1 MRYSNIRTAEFIRRP
16 NRFIAHVLLDG
27 EEVICHVKN
36 TGRLRELLLPGAT
49 VFLEESAN
57 PARKTQ
63 FDLVGV
69 LRGDEVVNIDSQAP
83 NQAVGEWLRKGG
95 LFEDVSYVKAEARY
109 GDSRFDFYIES
120 VSGRKAFLEVKGV
133 TLLQD
138 GVARFPDAPT
148 TRGVKHIGEL
158 VKCLEDGYEA
168 YILFLLEMKG
178 SKWMEPND
186 ATHPAF
192 GQALREAVAKGVQML
207 AYDCLVTPDR
217 LEVDQLVEVR
227 ILE

>member
-1 MRYSNIRTAEFIRRP
+1 MRYSNIRKAEFIRRP
-16 NRFIAHVLLDG
+16 NRFIAHVLLGG

-49 VFLEESAN
+49 VFLEESDN
-57 PARKTQ
+57 LTRKTR

-83 NQAVGEWLRKGG
+83 NQAVGEWLRRGG
-95 LFEDVSYVKAEARY
+95 LFADVSLVKAEARY

-120 VSGRKAFLEVKGV
+120 ASGRKAFLEVKGV

-148 TRGVKHIGEL
+148 TRGVKHIEEL
-158 VKCLEDGYEA
+158 VTCLEDGYEA

-192 GQALREAVAKGVQML
+192 GKALREADEKGVKVL
-207 AYDCLVTPDR
+207 AYDSLVTPES
-217 LEVDQLVEVR
+217 LEVDKKVEVR
-227 ILE
+227 L

>member
-1 MRYSNIRTAEFIRRP
+1 MRYSNIRKAEFIRRP
-16 NRFIAHVLLDG
+16 NRFIAHVLMDG

-36 TGRLRELLLPGAT
+36 TGRLKELLLPGAT
-49 VFLEESAN
+49 VFLEESDN
-57 PARKTQ
+57 LTRKTR
-63 FDLVGV
+63 FDLVCV

-83 NQAVGEWLRKGG
+83 NQAVGEWLKSGG

-109 GDSRFDFYIES
+109 GDSRFDFYVES
-120 VSGRKAFLEVKGV
+120 SSGRKAFLEVKGV

-148 TRGVKHIGEL
+148 IRGVKHIVEL

-168 YILFLLEMKG
+168 YVLFLLEMKG

-186 ATHPAF
+186 VTHPAF
-192 GQALREAVAKGVQML
+192 GKALREAAEKGVKIL
-207 AYDCLVTPDR
+207 AYDCLVTPES
-217 LEVDQLVEVR
+217 LEVDKKVEVR
-227 ILE
+227 L

>member
-49 VFLEESAN
+49 VFLEESDN

-63 FDLVGV
+63 FDLIGV
-69 LRGDEVVNIDSQAP
+69 LRGDAVVNIDSQAP

-95 LFEDVSYVKAEARY
+95 LFADVSHVKAEARY

-120 VSGRKAFLEVKGV
+120 ASGRKAFLEVKGV

-138 GVARFPDAPT
+138 SVARFPDAPT

-158 VKCLEDGYEA
+158 IKCLEDGYEA

-192 GQALREAVAKGVQML
+192 GQALREAAKTGVKVL
-207 AYDCLVTPDR
+207 AYDCIVTPES
-217 LEVDQLVEVR
+217 LEVDKKVEVR
-227 ILE
+227 L

>member
-1 MRYSNIRTAEFIRRP
+1 MRYSNIQKAEFIRRP
-16 NRFIAHVLLDG
+16 NRFIAHVLMDG

-36 TGRLRELLLPGAT
+36 TGRLKELLLPGAT
-49 VFLEESAN
+49 VFLEESDN
-57 PARKTQ
+57 MTRKTR

-83 NQAVGEWLRKGG
+83 NQAVGEWLKSGG

-109 GDSRFDFYIES
+109 GDSRFDYYIES
-120 VSGRKAFLEVKGV
+120 SSGRKAFLEVKGV

-138 GVARFPDAPT
+138 RVARFPDAPT
-148 TRGVKHIGEL
+148 IRGVKHIGEL

-192 GQALREAVAKGVQML
+192 GKALREAAEKGVKIL
-207 AYDCLVTPDR
+207 AYDCLVTPES
-217 LEVDQLVEVR
+217 LEVDKKVEVR
-227 ILE
+227 L

>member
-1 MRYSNIRTAEFIRRP
+1 MRYSNIQKAEFICRP
-16 NRFIAHVLLDG
+16 NRFIAHVLMDD

-36 TGRLRELLLPGAT
+36 TGRLKELLLPGAT
-49 VFLEESAN
+49 VFLEESDN
-57 PARKTQ
+57 MTRKTR

-83 NQAVGEWLRKGG
+83 NQAVGEWLKSGG

-109 GDSRFDFYIES
+109 GDSRFDYYIES
-120 VSGRKAFLEVKGV
+120 SSGRKAFLEVKGV

-138 GVARFPDAPT
+138 RVARFPDAPT

-186 ATHPAF
+186 VTHPAF
-192 GQALREAVAKGVQML
+192 GKALREAAEKGVKVL
-207 AYDCLVTPDR
+207 AYDCLVTPES
-217 LEVDQLVEVR
+217 LEVDKKIEVR
-227 ILE
+227 L

>member
-1 MRYSNIRTAEFIRRP
+1 MRYSNIQKAEFICRP
-16 NRFIAHVLLDG
+16 NRFIAHVLMDD

-36 TGRLRELLLPGAT
+36 TGRLKELLLPGAT
-49 VFLEESAN
+49 VFLEESDN
-57 PARKTQ
+57 MTRKTR

-83 NQAVGEWLRKGG
+83 NQAVGEWLKSGG

-109 GDSRFDFYIES
+109 GDSRFDYYIES
-120 VSGRKAFLEVKGV
+120 SSGRKAFLEVKGV

-138 GVARFPDAPT
+138 RVARFPDAPT

-186 ATHPAF
+186 VTHPAF
-192 GQALREAVAKGVQML
+192 GKALREAAEKGVKVL
-207 AYDCLVTPDR
+207 AYDCLVTPES
-217 LEVDQLVEVR
+217 LEVDKKVEVR
-227 ILE
+227 L

>member
-1 MRYSNIRTAEFIRRP
+1 MRYFHIRKAEFICRP
-16 NRFIAHVLLDG
+16 NRFIAHVLMDG

-36 TGRLRELLLPGAT
+36 TGRLKELLLPGAT
-49 VFLEESAN
+49 VFLEESDN
-57 PARKTQ
+57 MTRKTR

-83 NQAVGEWLRKGG
+83 NQAVGEWLKSGG

-109 GDSRFDFYIES
+109 GDSRFDYYIES
-120 VSGRKAFLEVKGV
+120 SSGRKAFLEVKGV

-138 GVARFPDAPT
+138 RVARFPDAPT

-192 GQALREAVAKGVQML
+192 GKALREAAEKGVKIL
-207 AYDCLVTPDR
+207 AYDCLVTPES
-217 LEVDQLVEVR
+217 LEVDKKVEVR
-227 ILE
+227 L

>member
-1 MRYSNIRTAEFIRRP
+1 MRYSHIRRGEFLRRP

-36 TGRLRELLLPGAT
+36 TGRLKELLLPGAT
-49 VFLEESAN
+49 VFLEESDN
-57 PARKTQ
+57 PARKTR

-69 LRGDEVVNIDSQAP
+69 LRDEDVVNIDSQAP
-83 NQAVGEWLRKGG
+83 NQAVGEWLKKGG

-109 GDSRFDFYIES
+109 GDSRFDFYVES
-120 VSGRKAFLEVKGV
+120 ASGRKAFLEVKGV
-133 TLLQD
+133 TLLQE
-138 GVARFPDAPT
+138 GIARFPDAPT

-158 VKCLEDGYEA
+158 VKCKEDGYEA

-178 SKWMEPND
+178 SRWMEPND

-192 GQALREAVAKGVQML
+192 GQALREAAAKGVQVL
-207 AYDCLVTPDR
+207 AYDCIVMPES
-217 LEVDQLVEVR
+217 LEVDKKVEVR
-227 ILE
+227 L

>member
-1 MRYSNIRTAEFIRRP
+1 MRYSHIRTGKFICRP
-16 NRFIAHVLLDG
+16 NRFIAHVSSDG

-36 TGRLRELLLPGAT
+36 TGRLRELLLPDAT
-49 VFLEESAN
+49 VFLEESDN
-57 PARKTQ
+57 PARKTR

-69 LRGDEVVNIDSQAP
+69 MRGDEVVNIDSQAP

-95 LFEDVSYVKAEARY
+95 LFEDVSYVKAETRY
-109 GDSRFDFYIES
+109 GDSRFDFYIEAD
-120 VSGRKAFLEVKGV
+120 SGRKAFLEVKGV

-148 TRGVKHIGEL
+148 TRGVKHIEEL

-178 SKWMEPND
+178 SRWMEPND
-186 ATHPAF
+186 VTHPAF
-192 GQALREAVAKGVQML
+192 GKALREAAEQGVQIL
-207 AYDCLVTPDR
+207 AYDCLVTPKS
-217 LEVDQLVEVR
+217 LEVDKKVEVR
-227 ILE
+227 L

>member
-1 MRYSNIRTAEFIRRP
+1 MRYFHIRKAEFIRRP
-16 NRFIAHVLLDG
+16 NRFIAHVLLNG

-36 TGRLRELLLPGAT
+36 TGRLRELLAPGAT
-49 VFLEESAN
+49 VFLEESDN
-57 PARKTQ
+57 PARKTR

-69 LRGDEVVNIDSQAP
+69 LRGSEVVNIDSQAP
-83 NQAVGEWLRKGG
+83 NQAVGEWLRSGG
-95 LFEDVSYVKAEARY
+95 LFEDVSHVKAEARY

-120 VSGRKAFLEVKGV
+120 AGRRKAFMEVKGV

-178 SKWMEPND
+178 SRWMEPND

-192 GQALREAVAKGVQML
+192 GKALREAAKKGVKVL
-207 AYDCLVTPDR
+207 AYDCLVTPEN
-217 LEVDQLVEVR
+217 LEVDTKIEVR
-227 ILE
+227 L

>member
-1 MRYSNIRTAEFIRRP
+1 MRYSHIRRGEFLRRP

-36 TGRLRELLLPGAT
+36 TGRLKELLLPGAT
-49 VFLEESAN
+49 VFLEESDN
-57 PARKTQ
+57 PARTTR

-69 LRGDEVVNIDSQAP
+69 LRGEDVVNIDSQAP
-83 NQAVGEWLRKGG
+83 NQAVGEWLKKGG

-109 GDSRFDFYIES
+109 GDSRFDFYVES
-120 VSGRKAFLEVKGV
+120 ASGRKAFLEVKGV
-133 TLLQD
+133 TLLQE
-138 GVARFPDAPT
+138 GIARFPDAPT

-158 VKCLEDGYEA
+158 VKCKEDGYEA

-178 SKWMEPND
+178 SRWMEPNN

-192 GQALREAVAKGVQML
+192 GQALREAAVKGVQVL
-207 AYDCLVTPDR
+207 AYDCIVMPES
-217 LEVDQLVEVR
+217 LEVDKKVEVR
-227 ILE
+227 L

>member
-1 MRYSNIRTAEFIRRP
+1 MRYSNIQKAEFICRP
-16 NRFIAHVLLDG
+16 NRFIAHVLMDD

-36 TGRLRELLLPGAT
+36 TGRLKELLLPGAT
-49 VFLEESAN
+49 VFLEESDN
-57 PARKTQ
+57 MTRKTR

-83 NQAVGEWLRKGG
+83 NQAVGEWLKSGG

-109 GDSRFDFYIES
+109 GDSRFDYYIES
-120 VSGRKAFLEVKGV
+120 SSGRKAFLEVKGV

-138 GVARFPDAPT
+138 RVARFPDAPT

-192 GQALREAVAKGVQML
+192 GKALREAAEKGVKVL
-207 AYDCLVTPDR
+207 AYDCLVTPES
-217 LEVDQLVEVR
+217 LEVDKKIEVR
-227 ILE
+227 L

>member
-1 MRYSNIRTAEFIRRP
+1 MYLEQSDNP
-16 NRFIAHVLLDG
+16 NRSTAY
-27 EEVICHVKN
+27 
-36 TGRLRELLLPGAT
+36 
-49 VFLEESAN
+49 
-57 PARKTQ
+57 
-63 FDLVGV
+63 DLVAVEKGN
-69 LRGDEVVNIDSQAP
+69 RMVNIDSQAP
-83 NQAVGEWLRKGG
+83 NKVVEEWLWTRQ
-95 LFEDVSYVKAEARY
+95 LFPDLVLVRPETTY
-109 GDSRFDFYIES
+109 GKSRFDFYIES
-120 VSGRKAFLEVKGV
+120 ASGRKAFLEVKGV

-192 GQALREAVAKGVQML
+192 GQVLREAAKTGVKVL
-207 AYDCLVTPDR
+207 AYDCIVTPES
-217 LEVDQLVEVR
+217 LEVDKKVEVR
-227 ILE
+227 L

>member
-1 MRYSNIRTAEFIRRP
+1 MRYSNIQKAEFIRRP
-16 NRFIAHVLLDG
+16 NRFIAHVLMDG

-36 TGRLRELLLPGAT
+36 TGRLKELLLPGAT
-49 VFLEESAN
+49 VFLEESDN
-57 PARKTQ
+57 LTRKTR

-83 NQAVGEWLRKGG
+83 NQAVGEWLKSGG

-109 GDSRFDFYIES
+109 GDSRFDFYVES
-120 VSGRKAFLEVKGV
+120 SSGRKAFLEVKGV

-138 GVARFPDAPT
+138 RVARFPDAPT

-192 GQALREAVAKGVQML
+192 GKALREAAEKSVKIL
-207 AYDCLVTPDR
+207 AYDCLVTPES
-217 LEVDQLVEVR
+217 LEVDKKVEVR
-227 ILE
+227 L

>member
-1 MRYSNIRTAEFIRRP
+1 MRYFHIQKAEFICRP
-16 NRFIAHVLLDG
+16 NRFIAHVLMDG

-36 TGRLRELLLPGAT
+36 TGRLKELLLPGAT
-49 VFLEESAN
+49 VFLEESDN
-57 PARKTQ
+57 MTRKTR

-83 NQAVGEWLRKGG
+83 NQAVGEWLRTGG
-95 LFEDVSYVKAEARY
+95 LFADVSHVKAEARY
-109 GDSRFDFYIES
+109 GDSRFDFYVES
-120 VSGRKAFLEVKGV
+120 SSGRKAFLEVKGV

-138 GVARFPDAPT
+138 RVARFPDAPT

-186 ATHPAF
+186 VTHPAF
-192 GQALREAVAKGVQML
+192 GKALREAAEKGVKIL
-207 AYDCLVTPDR
+207 AYDCLVTPES
-217 LEVDQLVEVR
+217 LEVDKKVEVR
-227 ILE
+227 L

>member
-36 TGRLRELLLPGAT
+36 TGRLKELLLPGAT
-49 VFLEESAN
+49 VFLEESDN
-57 PARKTQ
+57 PARKTR

-69 LRGDEVVNIDSQAP
+69 LRGDAVVNIDSQAP

-95 LFEDVSYVKAEARY
+95 LFADVSHVKAEARY

-120 VSGRKAFLEVKGV
+120 ASGRKAFLEVKGV

-138 GVARFPDAPT
+138 SVARFPDAPT

-192 GQALREAVAKGVQML
+192 GQALREAAKTGVKVL
-207 AYDCLVTPDR
+207 AYDCLVTPES
-217 LEVDQLVEVR
+217 LEVDKKVEVR
-227 ILE
+227 L

>member
-1 MRYSNIRTAEFIRRP
+1 MRYSNIQKAEFIRRP
-16 NRFIAHVLLDG
+16 NRFIAHVLMDG

-36 TGRLRELLLPGAT
+36 TGRLKELLLPGAT
-49 VFLEESAN
+49 VFLEESDN
-57 PARKTQ
+57 LTRKTR

-83 NQAVGEWLRKGG
+83 NQAVGEWLKSGG

-109 GDSRFDFYIES
+109 GDSRFDFYVES
-120 VSGRKAFLEVKGV
+120 SSGRKAFLEVKGV

-138 GVARFPDAPT
+138 RVARFPDAPT

-178 SKWMEPND
+178 SKWKAPND

-192 GQALREAVAKGVQML
+192 GKALREAAEKSVKIL
-207 AYDCLVTPDR
+207 AYDCLVTPES
-217 LEVDQLVEVR
+217 LEVDKKVEVR
-227 ILE
+227 L

>member
-1 MRYSNIRTAEFIRRP
+1 MHYSNIRTAKFLRRP
-16 NRFIAHVLLDG
+16 NRFIAHVLLDS

-49 VFLEESAN
+49 VFLEESDN
-57 PARKTQ
+57 PARKTR

-69 LRGDEVVNIDSQAP
+69 LRSDEVVNIDSRAP
-83 NQAVGEWLRKGG
+83 NQVVGEWLRSGG
-95 LFEDVSYVKAEARY
+95 LFEDVSHVKAEARY
-109 GDSRFDFYIES
+109 GDSRFDFYVES
-120 VSGRKAFLEVKGV
+120 FSGRKAFLEVKGV

-148 TRGVKHIGEL
+148 TRGVKHIEEL
-158 VKCLEDGYEA
+158 VKCLKDGYEA

-192 GQALREAVAKGVQML
+192 GQALREAAAKGVQVL
-207 AYDCLVTPDR
+207 AYDCIVMPES
-217 LEVDQLVEVR
+217 LEVDKKVEVR
-227 ILE
+227 L

>member
-1 MRYSNIRTAEFIRRP
+1 MRYSNIKKAEFIRRP

-36 TGRLRELLLPGAT
+36 TGRLKELLLPGAT
-49 VFLEESAN
+49 VFLEESDN
-57 PARKTQ
+57 LTRKTS

-83 NQAVGEWLRKGG
+83 NQAVGEWLRNGG
-95 LFEDVSYVKAEARY
+95 LFEDISHVKAEARY

-120 VSGRKAFLEVKGV
+120 ASGSKSFLEVKGV

-138 GVARFPDAPT
+138 GIARFPDAPT
-148 TRGVKHIGEL
+148 ARGVKHIGEL
-158 VKCLEDGYEA
+158 VKCLEEGYEA

-192 GQALREAVAKGVQML
+192 GKVLREATEKGVKIL
-207 AYDCLVTPDR
+207 AYDCIVTPES
-217 LEVDQLVEVR
+217 LEVDKKVEVR
-227 ILE
+227 L

>member
-1 MRYSNIRTAEFIRRP
+1 MRYSNIQKAEFICRP
-16 NRFIAHVLLDG
+16 NRFIAHVLMDD

-36 TGRLRELLLPGAT
+36 TGRLKELLLPGAT
-49 VFLEESAN
+49 VFLEESDN
-57 PARKTQ
+57 MSRKTR

-83 NQAVGEWLRKGG
+83 NQAVGEWLKSGG

-109 GDSRFDFYIES
+109 GDSRFDYYIES
-120 VSGRKAFLEVKGV
+120 SSGRKAFLEVKGV

-138 GVARFPDAPT
+138 RVARFPDAPT

-186 ATHPAF
+186 VTHPAF
-192 GQALREAVAKGVQML
+192 GKALREAAEKGVKVL
-207 AYDCLVTPDR
+207 AYDCLVTPES
-217 LEVDQLVEVR
+217 LEVDKKVEVR
-227 ILE
+227 L